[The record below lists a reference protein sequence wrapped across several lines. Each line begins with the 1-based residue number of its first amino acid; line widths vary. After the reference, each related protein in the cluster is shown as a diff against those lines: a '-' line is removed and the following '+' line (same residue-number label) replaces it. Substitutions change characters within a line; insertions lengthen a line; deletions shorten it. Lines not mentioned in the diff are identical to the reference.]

1 MIFDNLNRYRLQI
14 YGFLLFYAKKKGTPA
29 MNPKPGS
36 QVKIGRKSKHPATET
51 GVTEMQQTENQ
62 DETHPLT
69 NTKQIRKRPQPAGT
83 KKSVPQLAVCGTD
96 IRVWRKERD
105 SNPRY
110 SYPYTAFRVRP
121 DRPLRH
127 LSMSRPKNR
136 CLGTAN
142 IDIIFIN
149 SHFLRKKFIQ
159 PRKKTS
165 HRPRRGSFTD
175 FRYLCKKTKLLLRRS
190 IFPAAT
196 FTE

>member
-1 MIFDNLNRYRLQI
+1 
-14 YGFLLFYAKKKGTPA
+14 
-29 MNPKPGS
+29 MNPKSGS
-36 QVKIGRKSKHPATET
+36 QVKIGRKSEHPATET

-69 NTKQIRKRPQPAGT
+69 NTKNTKAPRNPRAQ

-175 FRYLCKKTKLLLRRS
+175 FRYLCKETKRPLAAQY
-190 IFPAAT
+190 FPRGGVYRVT
-196 FTE
+196 TPGKQY